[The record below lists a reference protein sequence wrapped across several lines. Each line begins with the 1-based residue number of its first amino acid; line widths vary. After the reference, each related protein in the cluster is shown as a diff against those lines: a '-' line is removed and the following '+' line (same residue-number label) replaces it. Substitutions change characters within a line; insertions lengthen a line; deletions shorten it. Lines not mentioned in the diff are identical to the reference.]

1 MIRSIPRPWL
11 IATLFLCVG
20 VICVV
25 AYVVDTG
32 AALATDLRHPF
43 FQSTLVPLENIEL
56 IEAHRYHTCAL
67 TTAGGV
73 KCWGNNENG
82 RLGVGD
88 LNKRTLPTDV
98 VGLTSGVKL
107 IEAGGQHT
115 CVVTTGGGVKCWGQN
130 LYGQVGNGNTTDQ
143 STPVDVIGLSSG
155 VTAVAAGG
163 STSCALLATG
173 GVKCWGDNTFGQIGD
188 GTTDHRLTPVD
199 VPGLTSGVKAL
210 ALGGVHSCA
219 LLQSGAVKCWGDN
232 GDGEV
237 GDGTNQQRNSPVD
250 VTGLGSGVMTL
261 TARRDHN
268 CALLN
273 NGAARCWGANE
284 VGQLGDGTKTSRN
297 QPVSVTTVTAN
308 ISVIIA
314 GGLHTC
320 VLTTGGGVKC
330 WGGNKDGQLG
340 NNTTTDS
347 LSAVDVSGLQS
358 GVRMVATGRNH
369 TCALLSTGRVKCWG
383 LNLDGQIG
391 DNTVNSRSTPVDV
404 LTAAS
409 PTPTFTPTNTST
421 VTPTPT
427 NTSTPTITP
436 TPTPTL
442 TPPTPS
448 QLPDLIVSSMGIE
461 LETGSSCNYTSTTLG
476 VRITVYNNGDV
487 AAGPFFIAVNGQ
499 QKRIDNGLGVKA
511 AVTVWIATSVS
522 GQVTASV
529 DATNLITESN
539 ENNNSLTQFLP
550 VPTLPPTCTPTSA
563 PTDTHTPTPT
573 NTPTA
578 TQDTSDTPTP
588 TITTT
593 PPDGQ
598 NGVNLLYMPIVLR
611 ADATPSIPI
620 PTLTPTWRRI
630 GSGGLNGAA
639 LTLNG
644 RQLFLGE
651 RREDSYVG
659 GIYQLTLNACTAAGS
674 FAPLQVVESSVF
686 GITFAGQGGVFAA
699 YGKGVYFLR
708 SDGRWQDADTNVPS
722 ARTAAANRSGQFFV
736 GSEEKGL
743 YRSTDGGKTWQ
754 SLSGGPMKINRIRFQ
769 DNLLWI
775 ASQDGI
781 GQRANGD
788 GSPVSLNSGL
798 ATDKSKQVWDFAFT
812 GADIYVATY
821 DGVYRG
827 DGNGAWQRFG
837 LEGREVLT
845 LAIVDNYLYAGFR
858 QSENPTREAG
868 VWRRLLSGGDWERV
882 TSSGWNTAYSVRDL
896 LYDPT
901 CQGLL
906 AATNDGVWLWK

>member
-1 MIRSIPRPWL
+1 MIHSIPRPWL
-11 IATLFLCVG
+11 IATLFLCVS
-20 VICVV
+20 VIFAV
-25 AYVVDTG
+25 AYGVDTG
-32 AALATDLRHPF
+32 SALATDLPHPLL
-43 FQSTLVPLENIEL
+43 QSGLVPLENIER

-88 LNKRTLPTDV
+88 LSKRTLPTDV

-107 IEAGGQHT
+107 IESGGQHT

-130 LYGQVGNGNTTDQ
+130 LYGQLGNGNTTDQ
-143 STPVDVIGLSSG
+143 TSPVDVVGLSSG

-163 STSCALLATG
+163 STTCALLTTG

-237 GDGTNQQRNSPVD
+237 GDGTNQQRNAPVD
-250 VTGLGSGVMTL
+250 VTGLSSGVMTL

-273 NGAARCWGANE
+273 NGTARCWGANE

-297 QPVSVTTVTAN
+297 QPVSVTAVTAN
-308 ISVIIA
+308 ISAIIA

-320 VLTTGGGVKC
+320 VLTTSGGVKC

-347 LSAVDVSGLQS
+347 LSAVDASGLQS
-358 GVRMVATGRNH
+358 GVTMIATGRNH
-369 TCALLSTGRVKCWG
+369 TCALLPTGRVKCWG

-404 LTAAS
+404 LTAGV
-409 PTPTFTPTNTST
+409 PTPTFTPTNTPT

-427 NTSTPTITP
+427 NTPIPS
-436 TPTPTL
+436 PTL

-461 LETGSSCNYTSTTLG
+461 LETGSSCSYTSTALG
-476 VRITVYNNGDV
+476 VRVTVFNNGDV
-487 AAGPFFIAVNGQ
+487 AAGPFFVAVNGQ
-499 QKRIDNGLGVKA
+499 QKRIDSGLGVKA
-511 AVTVWIATSVS
+511 AATVWIATSVS
-522 GQVTASV
+522 GQVTADV
-529 DATNLITESN
+529 DATNLIAESN

-573 NTPTA
+573 ITPP
-578 TQDTSDTPTP
+578 DTSTPTP
-588 TITTT
+588 TT
-593 PPDGQ
+593 PGNNEPIA
-598 NGVNLLYMPIVLR
+598 LYMPLVVRMIPPSVTV
-611 ADATPSIPI
+611 TPTAP
-620 PTLTPTWRRI
+620 PTWRLVGQAGLNAAVVLVHDSQLFVGERT
-630 GSGGLNGAA
+630 GSGLGGGLYRRPLGLCEAAPTFTSITDIKPTSVLGLAFDGTRGVLANYDQGIFFSTNNGM
-639 LTLNG
+639 NW
-644 RQLFLGE
+644 R
-651 RREDSYVG
+651 
-659 GIYQLTLNACTAAGS
+659 
-674 FAPLQVVESSVF
+674 
-686 GITFAGQGGVFAA
+686 
-699 YGKGVYFLR
+699 K
-708 SDGRWQDADTNVPS
+708 ADKEVKNPGTVAVS
-722 ARTAAANRSGQFFV
+722 ARGTFFV
-736 GSEEKGL
+736 GSQDNGVYK
-743 YRSTDGGKTWQ
+743 STDDEGRNWQ
-754 SLSGGPMKINRIRFQ
+754 SLAKQPTDINRIRF
-769 DNLLWI
+769 NEPLLWI
-775 ASQDGI
+775 GSGKGAWTWSESTEQMVANQDG
-781 GQRANGD
+781 
-788 GSPVSLNSGL
+788 LTNS
-798 ATDKSKQVWDFAFT
+798 KSQQVWDFAFRDAT
-812 GADIYVATY
+812 IYIATF
-821 DGVYRG
+821 DGIYRG
-827 DGNGAWQRFG
+827 DGTTPWQPFG
-837 LEGREVLT
+837 LQGKEFFSIALVGN
-845 LAIVDNYLYAGFR
+845 DLYAGAR
-858 QSENPTREAG
+858 RDPTQTTAEAG
-868 VWRRLLSGGDWERV
+868 VWRRSLLSGDWVPV
-882 TSSGWNTAYSVRDL
+882 TAPSWNPSSIVRYL
-896 LYDPT
+896 LYDST